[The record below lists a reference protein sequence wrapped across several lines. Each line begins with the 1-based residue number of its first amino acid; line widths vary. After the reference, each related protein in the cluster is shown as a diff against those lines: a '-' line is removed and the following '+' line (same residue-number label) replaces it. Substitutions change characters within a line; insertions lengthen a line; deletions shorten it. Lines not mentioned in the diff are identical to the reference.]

1 LNENIQDFWKEVKAA
16 TRRFCRGW
24 GTNFQAQT
32 RKNKSLLLGKIKALD
47 VLAESNNLNQVQW
60 QERYDL
66 EAELEQIYSC
76 EELQLRRQSG
86 IKWTLK
92 GDTNNKFFHGV
103 ANGRKRK
110 CTIFSLEDNGIE
122 IRDPAAIRMHV
133 DNFYKNLF
141 GAEVEGEISLGG
153 NFWENKGRLTDEEA
167 LELVRPFSLTEI
179 DEALMEMEV
188 SSAPGPDGLPVGFY
202 RAFWPELKHIFLEM
216 FQALHRG
223 ELNLHR
229 LNYGM
234 ISLMPKSKEA
244 NNIRQ
249 FRSICVLNIDYK
261 IFTKVLTKR
270 LSSLVDKLI
279 SKSQTAFIPGRF
291 ILEGVITLHEILH
304 ELRLKKTKGVI
315 LKLDFEKAYDKVHW
329 SFLIEVL
336 KQKNFSAKWIEWVK
350 QAVEGA
356 G

>member
-1 LNENIQDFWKEVKAA
+1 
-16 TRRFCRGW
+16 
-24 GTNFQAQT
+24 
-32 RKNKSLLLGKIKALD
+32 
-47 VLAESNNLNQVQW
+47 
-60 QERYDL
+60 
-66 EAELEQIYSC
+66 
-76 EELQLRRQSG
+76 
-86 IKWTLK
+86 
-92 GDTNNKFFHGV
+92 
-103 ANGRKRK
+103 
-110 CTIFSLEDNGIE
+110 
-122 IRDPAAIRMHV
+122 
-133 DNFYKNLF
+133 
-141 GAEVEGEISLGG
+141 
-153 NFWENKGRLTDEEA
+153 
-167 LELVRPFSLTEI
+167 
-179 DEALMEMEV
+179 
-188 SSAPGPDGLPVGFY
+188 
-202 RAFWPELKHIFLEM
+202 
-216 FQALHRG
+216 
-223 ELNLHR
+223 
-229 LNYGM
+229 M